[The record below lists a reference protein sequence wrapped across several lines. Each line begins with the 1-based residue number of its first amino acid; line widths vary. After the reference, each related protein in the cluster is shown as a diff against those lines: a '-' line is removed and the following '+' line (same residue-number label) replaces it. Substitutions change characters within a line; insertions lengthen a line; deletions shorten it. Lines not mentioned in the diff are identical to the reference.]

1 MHELGALG
9 EMAVAEYLGLSD
21 QAFNESEPVWG
32 SADLPHNVEVKTRSR
47 HWHDLIVQRNER
59 PDKIIV
65 LVTIQQ
71 DDIRLQG
78 WCRAGDVMRDEYWA
92 DPAGGRAAY
101 FIPKNV
107 LEPAEELRD
116 ILKQTNC

>member
-9 EMAVAEYLGLSD
+9 EMAVAEYLGLST
-21 QAFNESEPVWG
+21 QVFSSSEPVWG
-32 SADLPHNVEVKTRSR
+32 SSDLPHNVEVKTRSK

-65 LVTIQQ
+65 LVTIEKEEV
-71 DDIRLQG
+71 RLQG
-78 WCRAGDVMRDEYWA
+78 WCRAGDVMRDEYWS

-101 FIPKNV
+101 FVPKNV
-107 LEPAEELRD
+107 LQPAKELKALLE
-116 ILKQTNC
+116 LK

>member
-21 QAFNESEPVWG
+21 RVFSSAEPVWG
-32 SADLPHNVEVKTRSR
+32 SADLPYDIEVKTRSR

-59 PDKIIV
+59 PEKIIV
-65 LVTIQQ
+65 LVTIEQ

-78 WCRAGDVMRDEYWA
+78 WCRAGGVMLEEYWN
-92 DPAGGRAAY
+92 DPAGGRAA
-101 FIPKNV
+101 FFVPKNV
-107 LEPAEELRD
+107 LEPAEELKA
-116 ILKQTNC
+116 LLEL